1 MQTLLSINNLQAKI
15 RFFVSSA
22 ELCHHFFSR
31 AGALHRNNRYRMR
44 SLFLSF
50 LSKNIVSTKWR
61 IYKGILQFGWSQT
74 PEARKLGVLI
84 VFFNFKVC
92 KKNFLSRLK
101 MEKKFCKEEKPIP
114 VHGFYLRKST
124 VLNRIYTEIVV

>member
-84 VFFNFKVC
+84 VFFNFKKIFYRDLKWKKSFVK
-92 KKNFLSRLK
+92 KKNPFQC
-101 MEKKFCKEEKPIP
+101 M
-114 VHGFYLRKST
+114 GF
-124 VLNRIYTEIVV
+124 IYENQQF